1 MDIIDIIKN
10 DNIDLINSYD
20 FADSLSQE
28 VIEYIWK
35 KIYSVND
42 KKKHP
47 VYSEY
52 KVTDFIENKNLSRE
66 FYPYFK
72 VNFSMMKILEKSKN
86 YISIEDKFSIY
97 VEKAITV
104 ESKGIYKSSLNE
116 IYSKI
121 KIMKESFEGKQI
133 LFKLFENGDKDFCY
147 IERDKINFSS
157 LKLTEPINN
166 SWKFWIFVKILQFL
180 NIKIEENYRFINN
193 VFENEEEF
201 RLNNTGGII

>member
-1 MDIIDIIKN
+1 
-10 DNIDLINSYD
+10 
-20 FADSLSQE
+20 
-28 VIEYIWK
+28 
-35 KIYSVND
+35 
-42 KKKHP
+42 
-47 VYSEY
+47 
-52 KVTDFIENKNLSRE
+52 
-66 FYPYFK
+66 
-72 VNFSMMKILEKSKN
+72 MMKILEKSKN

-193 VFENEEEF
+193 AFENNEVF
-201 RLNNTGGII
+201 KMSNTGGVI

>member
-42 KKKHP
+42 RKKHP

-52 KVTDFIENKNLSRE
+52 KVTDFIETKNLSKE

-86 YISIEDKFSIY
+86 YISIQDKFSKY
-97 VEKAITV
+97 VKNAVNV
-104 ESKGIYKSSLNE
+104 EPKGIYKLSLNE
-116 IYSKI
+116 IYSKD
-121 KIMKESFEGKQI
+121 KIMNESFDGKQV
-133 LFKLFENGDKDFCY
+133 LFKKFENGDKDFCY
-147 IERDKINFSS
+147 IEKDKINFSS

-166 SWKFWIFVKILQFL
+166 S
-180 NIKIEENYRFINN
+180 
-193 VFENEEEF
+193 
-201 RLNNTGGII
+201 

>member
-1 MDIIDIIKN
+1 
-10 DNIDLINSYD
+10 
-20 FADSLSQE
+20 
-28 VIEYIWK
+28 
-35 KIYSVND
+35 
-42 KKKHP
+42 
-47 VYSEY
+47 
-52 KVTDFIENKNLSRE
+52 
-66 FYPYFK
+66 
-72 VNFSMMKILEKSKN
+72 MKILEKSKN

-147 IERDKINFSS
+147 NEKDKINFSS

-166 SWKFWIFVKILQFL
+166 SWKFWIFMIILKFL
-180 NIKIEENYRFINN
+180 NVKIEEYYKLINN
-193 VFENEEEF
+193 VFETKRRNPF
-201 RLNNTGGII
+201 DDIGAVV